1 MTKTSPNGDKLQKFV
16 FENYRD
22 EKITISDLV
31 QLIILC
37 FELLN
42 LKTIA
47 KFAKDN
53 NKTYRG
59 VLKYNKNIVEIN
71 QQKFVID
78 KN

>member
-1 MTKTSPNGDKLQKFV
+1 MKTTDNGSKLRKFV

-22 EKITISDLV
+22 EKITIGDLV
-31 QLIILC
+31 QLITLC

-53 NKTYRG
+53 KKTYNG
-59 VLKYNKNIVEIN
+59 VKKFNKNIVEIN
-71 QQKFVID
+71 GQKFVID

>member
-1 MTKTSPNGDKLQKFV
+1 MTKTSVNGDKLRKFI

-22 EKITISDLV
+22 EKITIGDLV

-53 NKTYRG
+53 GKTYRG

-71 QQKFVID
+71 EHKFVID

>member
-1 MTKTSPNGDKLQKFV
+1 MKTTKNGDKLRQFV

-22 EKITISDLV
+22 EKITIGDLV
-31 QLIILC
+31 QIIILC

-59 VLKYNKNIVEIN
+59 VLKFNKNIAEIN
-71 QQKFVID
+71 ERKFVID

>member
-1 MTKTSPNGDKLQKFV
+1 MKTTKNGDKLRQFV

-22 EKITISDLV
+22 EKITIGDLV
-31 QLIILC
+31 QIIILC

-53 NKTYRG
+53 KKTYNG
-59 VLKYNKNIVEIN
+59 VKKFNKNIVEIN
-71 QQKFVID
+71 GQKFVID

>member
-1 MTKTSPNGDKLQKFV
+1 MKTTDNGLKLIKFV
-16 FENYRD
+16 FENYKD
-22 EKITISDLV
+22 EKISVDDLV

-53 NKTYRG
+53 KRTYNG
-59 VLKYNKNIVEIN
+59 VKKFNKNIVEIN
-71 QQKFVID
+71 EQKYVID

>member
-1 MTKTSPNGDKLQKFV
+1 MTKTSPNGDKLRKFV

-22 EKITISDLV
+22 EKITIGDLV

-59 VLKYNKNIVEIN
+59 VLEYNKNIIEIN
-71 QQKFVID
+71 GQKYVID
-78 KN
+78 EN